1 MKGYLGDGD
10 LIVELMLHKKIPLE
24 TLLPSLS
31 MMDSLR
37 GINVKSESKIS
48 PDTKDAG
55 NLISDF

>member
-10 LIVELMLHKKIPLE
+10 FIVELKTHKKIPLE

-31 MMDSLR
+31 MTDSSR
-37 GINVKSESKIS
+37 GINFKSDSRIS
-48 PDTKDAG
+48 PNTKGAG

>member
-37 GINVKSESKIS
+37 GINFKSESKIS